1 MSGMKTFIIL
11 SFAVLQSGRYITSKG
26 NQTIATVN
34 GPEKYEIM
42 ETSFSSVVKSINE
55 LIKRRM
61 VMIEGNEVPL
71 QVFLGAGLKSLLKL
85 MGLSGATSTG
95 DLLWCKAPKDNRCDM
110 TKTLAF
116 YNSSQMKRTLQSIK
130 TCSVYSSSQNN
141 YCCIHLPLFE
151 IELDYPG

>member
-1 MSGMKTFIIL
+1 
-11 SFAVLQSGRYITSKG
+11 
-26 NQTIATVN
+26 
-34 GPEKYEIM
+34 
-42 ETSFSSVVKSINE
+42 
-55 LIKRRM
+55 
-61 VMIEGNEVPL
+61 MIEGNEVPL

-95 DLLWCKAPKDNRCDM
+95 DLLWCKAHKDNRCDM

-130 TCSVYSSSQNN
+130 TCSAYSSSQNN

>member
-1 MSGMKTFIIL
+1 ML
-11 SFAVLQSGRYITSKG
+11 YYSGRYITSKG

-42 ETSFSSVVKSINE
+42 ETSFSSLVKSINE

-71 QVFLGAGLKSLLKL
+71 QVFLGAGLKSSLKL

-110 TKTLAF
+110 K
-116 YNSSQMKRTLQSIK
+116 K
-130 TCSVYSSSQNN
+130 
-141 YCCIHLPLFE
+141 H
-151 IELDYPG
+151 